1 MMKVIYK
8 YELGV
13 DGEARII
20 NDNIEKFLHVE
31 SQYGIPM
38 VWAEVNLDKASETS
52 WKIFSIGT
60 GWDLPDELMVG
71 LNYVG
76 TVLDGP
82 YVWHYYWR
90 MTPVEVEDEDEDE
103 DEENKEEVVE

>member
-1 MMKVIYK
+1 MKRILK
-8 YELGV
+8 YEVGR
-13 DGEARII
+13 DGQAATLSGQFVRLLDVQSQGPSICVW
-20 NDNIEKFLHVE
+20 IECDE
-31 SQYGIPM
+31 SAP
-38 VWAEVNLDKASETS
+38 EVSIDVVA
-52 WKIFSIGT
+52 IGT

-90 MTPVEVEDEDEDE
+90 MTPAEVEDEG
-103 DEENKEEVVE
+103 EENKEEVVE

>member
-1 MMKVIYK
+1 MKVIYK

-13 DGEARII
+13 DGEARVI

-52 WKIFSIGT
+52 WRIFSIGT
-60 GWDLPDELMVG
+60 GWDLPDEVYDGEYL
-71 LNYVG
+71 G
-76 TVLDGP
+76 TALDKYG
-82 YVWHYYWR
+82 YVWHYYAR
-90 MTPVEVEDEDEDE
+90 RTER
-103 DEENKEEVVE
+103 